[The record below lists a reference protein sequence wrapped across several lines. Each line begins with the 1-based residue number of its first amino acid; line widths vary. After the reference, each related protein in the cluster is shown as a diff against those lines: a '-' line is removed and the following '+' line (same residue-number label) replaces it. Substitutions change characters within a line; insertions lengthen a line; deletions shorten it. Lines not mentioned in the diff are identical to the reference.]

1 MGREIAQNLS
11 LIKNITTL
19 VKFMLERYLT
29 TRWKENR
36 FVFRFLL
43 VLVLEAL
50 KYADVST
57 FFANKIDK
65 NINFSCLKVLT
76 SAKFRY

>member
-11 LIKNITTL
+11 LINNMTTFF
-19 VKFMLERYLT
+19 KFKLERYLT

-36 FVFRFLL
+36 FAFRFLL

-57 FFANKIDK
+57 FFANKFDK